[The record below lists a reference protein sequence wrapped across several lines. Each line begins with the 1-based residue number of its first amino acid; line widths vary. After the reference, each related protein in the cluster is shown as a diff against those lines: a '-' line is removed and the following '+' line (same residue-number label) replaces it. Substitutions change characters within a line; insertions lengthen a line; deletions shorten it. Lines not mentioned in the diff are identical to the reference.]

1 MTYVVRRLK
10 PKLFV
15 FITTGTFNL
24 LSKILTTLR
33 LSGAVWIEADIAIG
47 CPRTCAQRHSLSRPT
62 VFSAFPR
69 LLENSSLCQPLCFH
83 PHIEPLIIVD
93 SGCNSK
99 SEPKSDR
106 RIGHSGKSLLRKF

>member
-10 PKLFV
+10 PKLLV

-47 CPRTCAQRHSLSRPT
+47 CPRTCAPTFYSDLLSRHRF
-62 VFSAFPR
+62 VVVSAFP
-69 LLENSSLCQPLCFH
+69 SLPIVHLSVNLFVFTPCF
-83 PHIEPLIIVD
+83 IRDAEPLIIID
-93 SGCNSK
+93 SGCNSN
-99 SEPKSDR
+99 
-106 RIGHSGKSLLRKF
+106 